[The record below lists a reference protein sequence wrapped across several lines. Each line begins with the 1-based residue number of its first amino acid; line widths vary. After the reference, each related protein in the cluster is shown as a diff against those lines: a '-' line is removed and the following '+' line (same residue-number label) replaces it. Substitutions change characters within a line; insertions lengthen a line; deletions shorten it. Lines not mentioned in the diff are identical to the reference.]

1 MTVTTPG
8 GTSSTSSSDQFT
20 YDATPVVTGI
30 APVAGPIAGNTSV
43 TITGTGF
50 ADATGVKF
58 ASGNASSYTIVSDI
72 QITAAS
78 PAHAAGTVDV
88 TVTNETGTSSTS
100 SSDQF
105 SYDATPAVT
114 AVSPVAGPIAGNTSV
129 TITGTGFVVGS
140 STVAFGADAGTSVS
154 CSSTTS
160 CSATSPSGSAG
171 TVDVTVTTPGG
182 TSSTSS
188 SDQFTYQLIPTLT
201 AISTSPT
208 SSVTFESSVIMTAAV
223 SAGATGSVDFEH
235 SSNGTTYT
243 GIRAVGEDYLW
254 RRPPPVPRRRCRAA
268 RSISR
273 RSISA
278 TPAAA
283 LDERSVCLHGERGP
297 QTITFTSQP
306 PSAPTVGGAYTLSA
320 TATGGSV
327 SFGLDTGILRL
338 LALRRGRDLHRRRYL
353 HRRHELPG
361 QQRLPRRHGA
371 QSIVVSQSRPNRDS
385 VR

>member
-1 MTVTTPG
+1 MLDDHVQRHDPGSMRPAQSMSPSPPRDGTSSTSSSDQFTYDATPVVTGIAPVAGPIAGNTSVTITGTGFVVGSSTVAFGSTAGTSVSCSSTTSCSAKSPAGSAGTVDVTVTTPG

-188 SDQFTYQLIPTLT
+188 SDQFTYDTTPVVTGIAPVAGPIAGNTSVTITGTGFVVGSSTVAFGST
-201 AISTSPT
+201 AGTSVTCSSTTSCSATSP
-208 SSVTFESSVIMTAAV
+208 
-223 SAGATGSVDFEH
+223 
-235 SSNGTTYT
+235 
-243 GIRAVGEDYLW
+243 
-254 RRPPPVPRRRCRAA
+254 PA
-268 RSISR
+268 R
-273 RSISA
+273 
-278 TPAAA
+278 
-283 LDERSVCLHGERGP
+283 
-297 QTITFTSQP
+297 
-306 PSAPTVGGAYTLSA
+306 
-320 TATGGSV
+320 
-327 SFGLDTGILRL
+327 
-338 LALRRGRDLHRRRYL
+338 
-353 HRRHELPG
+353 PG
-361 QQRLPRRHGA
+361 Q
-371 QSIVVSQSRPNRDS
+371 SM
-385 VR
+385 